1 MAIETSTPHGS
12 VALGRGDTLLEVV
25 APPQPRRHNLDLI
38 SAIDALCHRHGGAA
52 KDIAEI
58 YVSVGPGSFTG
69 LRIAVATARM
79 LALATGA
86 RLVGIPTAAVLAHR
100 APRDPRHLAVCLNRK
115 RDHYHI
121 TTFQRRAEAWEH
133 DGEPTLRTLDDL
145 LAVAPRP
152 LAVLANPAPEGSL
165 PGSDADV
172 VWLPPEMGV
181 PTAEAAWHLGHVRA
195 RSGQFIEPPE
205 LLPLYARPP
214 EAVTLWAQRK
224 RERKPH

>member
-12 VALGRGDTLLEVV
+12 VALGRGDTLLEVM
-25 APPQPRRHNLDLI
+25 APPQPRRHNLDLT
-38 SAIDALCHRHGGAA
+38 SAIDTLSRRHGVAA

-100 APRDPRHLAVCLNRK
+100 VPLDSRHLAVCLNRK

-121 TTFQRRAEAWEH
+121 TTFQRCAETWEH
-133 DGEPTLRTLDDL
+133 DGIPTLGTLDDL
-145 LAVAPRP
+145 LATAPRP
-152 LAVLANPAPEGSL
+152 LAVLANPAPEDSL
-165 PGSDADV
+165 PGSDANV
-172 VWLPPEMGV
+172 IWLPPKMGV
-181 PTAEAAWHLGHVRA
+181 PTAEAAWHLGRVRA
-195 RSGQFIEPPE
+195 RSGQFIEPPA

-224 RERKPH
+224 RERNPH